1 MSAIPLPE
9 QLSIETER
17 LLIRPICEE
26 DAPGFFALRQDAA
39 VTAMMG
45 FFPYTRM
52 EEAERYVLT
61 RMQMMAKGDCLFWA
75 VTLKEDSTFLGSVCL
90 WNFRLDEGSAEIG
103 YELLP
108 AFHGKGYA
116 SETIRAVA
124 RYAFI
129 TLGFAWV
136 DAFVDPANAPS
147 LRVLERNGF
156 SRFGITKRYE
166 DAAEL
171 VRYALAKDN

>member
-1 MSAIPLPE
+1 MSAISLPE
-9 QLSIETER
+9 QLGIKTER
-17 LLIRPICEE
+17 LLLRPIREE
-26 DAPGFFALRQDAA
+26 DARGFFALRQDAA

-45 FFPYTRM
+45 FAPYTRM

-61 RMQMMAKGDCLFWA
+61 RMQMMADGNCLFWA
-75 VTLKEDSTFLGSVCL
+75 VTLKETGAFIGSVCL
-90 WNFRLDEGSAEIG
+90 WNFRLDENSSEIG

-124 RYAFI
+124 RYAFSS
-129 TLGFAWV
+129 LDFACV

-147 LRVLERNGF
+147 LRVLERCGF
-156 SRFGITKRYE
+156 TRYWE
-166 DAAEL
+166 GNTL
-171 VRYALAKDN
+171 WWKL